1 MVGQN
6 ASTRLWSVW
15 FSTSGSQVM
24 FIIACLWERVFTMG
38 CERHKVQGE
47 RCRLSSRSGI
57 IPLKHTL
64 GDLIWKASFWSNS
77 PSHLS
82 TPHPKL
88 NLIILFMTSARDKL
102 LQVSKKI
109 PHNCPRVNGEG
120 QKWAFVNIIWHK
132 FRKWKRHFWL
142 TFKSSFWPFFSVLK
156 YSNTFQ
162 CYIRMVR
169 DIM

>member
-1 MVGQN
+1 MTSN
-6 ASTRLWSVW
+6 AIRI
-15 FSTSGSQVM
+15 F
-24 FIIACLWERVFTMG
+24 FFRNKKCLL
-38 CERHKVQGE
+38 Q
-47 RCRLSSRSGI
+47 
-57 IPLKHTL
+57 HTL

-156 YSNTFQ
+156 YSTRFQ
-162 CYIRMVR
+162 WYIRMVR
-169 DIM
+169 DVMHRKKTQE